1 MDGTQIVR
9 MPDPVSGSAGMIH
22 FDSSLRIDDH
32 AEGEPWTVEHG
43 QRCVSASGVTT
54 APAPEAIV
62 TRWVDAF
69 NERDL
74 EGMLARFHREVRFH
88 PLRLV
93 GLDGSYRGHDGVRR
107 WFTQLRHE
115 RVFVLSDVHGV
126 GDDQVLA
133 VGALALA
140 GGFEIAPLC
149 ALHRILNGLI
159 VAAHHYLTDPDMLER
174 LGLVP

>member
-1 MDGTQIVR
+1 VDGTQTAR
-9 MPDPVSGSAGMIH
+9 MPPARAATMVAQRPRRVGTSG
-22 FDSSLRIDDH
+22 F
-32 AEGEPWTVEHG
+32 
-43 QRCVSASGVTT
+43 TT
-54 APAPEAIV
+54 ALAPEAIV

-74 EGMLARFHREVRFH
+74 EGMLARFHPEVRFH

-107 WFTQLRHE
+107 WFTQLRDEH
-115 RVFVLSDVHGV
+115 VFVLSEVQGL
-126 GDDQVLA
+126 GNDQVLA

-140 GGFEIAPLC
+140 EGPEIAPLC
-149 ALHRILNGLI
+149 ALHRIRDGLI
-159 VAAHHYLTDPDMLER
+159 MAAHHYLTDPDMLDR